1 MKRLSV
7 LLVAFALA
15 GCSALSS
22 TADDD
27 ADSRAPLLC
36 SPKHNQLPCSG
47 GVEVGHPYRFSLLTH
62 CGIEWAY
69 FNGRYWMPMPMLDAP
84 RDWEGIETGTMVLK
98 RRGVAVFEAAKGGT
112 VRFVTAP
119 TSYHPPDCE

>member
-1 MKRLSV
+1 
-7 LLVAFALA
+7 
-15 GCSALSS
+15 
-22 TADDD
+22 
-27 ADSRAPLLC
+27 
-36 SPKHNQLPCSG
+36 
-47 GVEVGHPYRFSLLTH
+47 VGHPYRFSLLTH

-98 RRGVAVFEAAKGGT
+98 RRGVAVFEAAKGRT